1 MMDWAK
7 KSIDVLNLN
16 RQDRLKKTTE
26 NFDTNISDD
35 LLKKYHPDYV
45 GEKRVLKVGPN
56 SGGLP
61 IPSEL
66 ANLLEAD
73 SPLLSDFEPTAGLET
88 DVLIIGGGGAG
99 TAAAISLQESGL
111 KVHLATK
118 LRLGDS
124 NTVMAEGGIQASIG
138 KDDSPRKHF
147 ADAFVGGHGEN
158 DSELLRYLC
167 ENGLKSIDWLSK
179 MGCMFD
185 RNNDG
190 TYRLK
195 SGGGTSIPR
204 VLACRDITGLEIMR
218 VLRESIRQGNT
229 HLLENHSAIEL
240 LSDGNGSATGA
251 VLWNSQT
258 KKLLS
263 VSARAVLLA
272 SGGAG
277 QLRIGGTATS
287 NHIGA
292 TGDGLV
298 LAYRLGCELVNV
310 NSWQYHP
317 SGFCYPEALVGQ
329 LATEALRS
337 LGAQILNSSGERFVN
352 ELNFRDKVAAAI
364 IKECEQGKG
373 IQTPSGRKGVWLDLP
388 MVDLQHGKGT
398 LRKLFSGLV
407 HRLGRFGIQP
417 EKDPILIYPT
427 LHYQNG
433 GIKVDRNCQTDAQ
446 GLWAAGEVTGGL
458 HGTNRLMGNS
468 LLDIIVFGR
477 LAGDSI
483 RKNIP
488 ERGPMTLKA
497 LSGFRQLLK
506 ESNSQTEKKS
516 PLLFPEESN
525 WKMKIVKDEPLK
537 IDGNGD
543 NSSFKGPPSFE
554 PPDPFANRF

>member
-7 KSIDVLNLN
+7 KSLDEVNRSRLERFKNPIENL
-16 RQDRLKKTTE
+16 DK
-26 NFDTNISDD
+26 NFSDD
-35 LLKKYHPDYV
+35 LLEKYHPDYV
-45 GEKRVLKVGPN
+45 GVKRTLNVGPN
-56 SGGLP
+56 IGCLP
-61 IPSEL
+61 IPLEL

-73 SPLLSDFEPTAGLET
+73 SPLPHNFEPTADLET

-99 TAAAISLQESGL
+99 TAAAIALQKSGL

-138 KDDSPRKHF
+138 KNDTPRKHF

-158 DSELLRYLC
+158 DSELLKYLC
-167 ENGLKSIDWLSK
+167 ENGIKAIDWLSQL
-179 MGCMFD
+179 GCMFD
-185 RNNDG
+185 RNQDG

-218 VLRESIRQGNT
+218 VLREAIRQGDT
-229 HLLENHSAIEL
+229 HLLENHAAVEL
-240 LSDGNGSATGA
+240 FDDGNGSATGA
-251 VLWNSQT
+251 VLWNSLT
-258 KKLLS
+258 KKLTS
-263 VSARAVLLA
+263 VSARAILLA

-277 QLRIGGTATS
+277 QLRFGGTTTS

-298 LAYRLGCELVNV
+298 LAYRLGCSLINIH
-310 NSWQYHP
+310 SWQYHP
-317 SGFCYPEALVGQ
+317 SGFCYPDALAGQ

-337 LGAQILNSSGERFVN
+337 LGAQILNSEGKRFVD

-364 IKECEQGKG
+364 IKECQQGKG
-373 IQTPSGRKGVWLDLP
+373 VKTPLGKVGVWLDLP
-388 MVDLQHGKGT
+388 MVELKQGEGT
-398 LRKLFSGLV
+398 LHKLFPGLS
-407 HRLGRFGIQP
+407 HRLGRFGIKP

-433 GIKVDRNCQTDAQ
+433 GIRVDKYCQTDIQ
-446 GLWAAGEVTGGL
+446 GLWAAGETTGGL

-477 LAGDSI
+477 LAGESVLE
-483 RKNIP
+483 KIP
-488 ERGPMTLKA
+488 ERKPITLTA
-497 LSGFRQLLK
+497 LKKFRQSLK
-506 ESNSQTEKKS
+506 NNPNSKVNYS
-516 PLLFPEESN
+516 PQLFPTESN
-525 WKMKIVKDEPLK
+525 WKMEIAKEEP
-537 IDGNGD
+537 NNQNFSND
-543 NSSFKGPPSFE
+543 NSSFGSSSSFE
-554 PPDPFANRF
+554 PPDPFAGKF